1 MKKLLTILA
10 VAGFV
15 VGAYAADPD
24 RVWRESVRETI
35 DLGTVTNIDL
45 TAAKALTNI
54 SVDVVVTLDVTKAE
68 LDGTNY
74 VTDVTV
80 DSVDVTV
87 AAQDADFLTGA
98 TLQKN

>member
-45 TAAKALTNI
+45 TTAKALTNI

-80 DSVDVTV
+80 DSVGVTV
-87 AAQDADFLTGA
+87 TAQDADFLTGA